1 MKGLLIASGESW
13 DKDSLIEDLKGDKF
27 FIICIDGG
35 TNYAY
40 EVGITPNLIIGDM
53 DSIEDRS
60 LKHYKE
66 LGIPFKE
73 FPRDKDKTDFHLAL
87 EELERLGIKE
97 VLVYGIVGT
106 RLDHTLSALGILRRF
121 VREDR
126 IRLAKISLGIKSEGY
141 ISKEGIEIYGKK
153 GEIVSLI
160 PLTDIIKGV
169 TTHNL
174 KYPLNN
180 ADIYLEDSL
189 TVSNEIE
196 KSPCHIEIKEGVIL
210 VIHHRSE

>member
-13 DKDSLIEDLKGDKF
+13 DKEALIIDLKEDKF
-27 FIICIDGG
+27 FVICIDGG

-53 DSIEDRS
+53 DSIEEKS
-60 LKHYKE
+60 LKHYKK
-66 LGIPFKE
+66 LGILFKE

-87 EELERLGIKE
+87 EELERLNIKD
-97 VLVYGIVGT
+97 VLIYGIVGT

-126 IRLAKISLGIKSEGY
+126 IRFAKISLGIKSEGY
-141 ISKEGIEIYGKK
+141 ISKGRIEIYGKR

-160 PLTDIIKGV
+160 PLTDVVKGV

-174 KYPLNN
+174 KYSLNN
-180 ADIYLEDSL
+180 TDIYLEDSL

-196 KSPCHIEIKEGVIL
+196 ESPCYVEVKDGVIL
-210 VIHHRSE
+210 VIHHRS